1 VWAWLR
7 PRRRVPR
14 LVAHA
19 ANVGW
24 RAVIE
29 DPRPGEPREGAAAGE
44 DSPASDAPSGTAPEP
59 VEQSQQAY
67 ITLLFNKYRGALHRY
82 LSRLVPIDDA
92 AELVQETYFRL
103 LRHGRMVQL
112 EAMARSF
119 LFQTATNLAR
129 DFRRRRGARRADA
142 HVELDEET
150 SGGADFDPGEH
161 LTAEQVLGAL
171 ERAIGDLP
179 RDTRTVF
186 LLCRFKDMSYPDIAQ
201 LMNLSTRTV
210 ARKMAEAMEK
220 LGAVVEGLR

>member
-1 VWAWLR
+1 MSD
-7 PRRRVPR
+7 PPR
-14 LVAHA
+14 L
-19 ANVGW
+19 
-24 RAVIE
+24 
-29 DPRPGEPREGAAAGE
+29 P
-44 DSPASDAPSGTAPEP
+44 DAPDTVDKATPP
-59 VEQSQQAY
+59 PDPAEQSQQAY

-103 LRHGRMVQL
+103 LRHGQMVQL

-129 DFRRRRGARRADA
+129 DFRRRRRVRRADD

-150 SGGADFDPGEH
+150 NAGEDFDPGEH

-171 ERAIGDLP
+171 ERAIVGLP

-186 LLCRFKDMSYPDIAQ
+186 LLNRFRDMSYPAIAEA
-201 LMNLSTRTV
+201 LNLSPRTV
-210 ARKMAEAMEK
+210 ARKMAEAMAK
-220 LGAVVEGLR
+220 LSSVLEAMQ

>member
-1 VWAWLR
+1 VT
-7 PRRRVPR
+7 
-14 LVAHA
+14 
-19 ANVGW
+19 
-24 RAVIE
+24 E
-29 DPRPGEPREGAAAGE
+29 DPESGKPVRDGSPMSEEVSAPAA
-44 DSPASDAPSGTAPEP
+44 

-103 LRHGRMVQL
+103 LRHGHMVQL

-129 DFRRRRGARRADA
+129 DFRRRRGVRRADE

-150 SGGADFDPGEH
+150 NAGEDFDPGEH
-161 LTAEQVLGAL
+161 LTAEQVLNAL

-179 RDTRTVF
+179 RDARTVF
-186 LLCRFKDMSYPDIAQ
+186 LLSRFKDMSYPDIAR

-210 ARKMAEAMEK
+210 ARKMAEAMQT
-220 LGAVVEGLR
+220 LASVVEGLR

>member
-1 VWAWLR
+1 MSD
-7 PRRRVPR
+7 PPR
-14 LVAHA
+14 LPDAPDTVDKAT
-19 ANVGW
+19 
-24 RAVIE
+24 
-29 DPRPGEPREGAAAGE
+29 PRP
-44 DSPASDAPSGTAPEP
+44 DPA
-59 VEQSQQAY
+59 EQSQQAY

-103 LRHGRMVQL
+103 LRHGQMVQL

-129 DFRRRRGARRADA
+129 DFRRRRRVRRADD

-150 SGGADFDPGEH
+150 NAGEDFDPGEH

-171 ERAIGDLP
+171 ERAIVGLP

-186 LLCRFKDMSYPDIAQ
+186 LLNRFRDMSYPAIAEA
-201 LMNLSTRTV
+201 LNLSPRTV
-210 ARKMAEAMEK
+210 ARKMAEAMAK
-220 LGAVVEGLR
+220 LSSVLEAMQ

>member
-1 VWAWLR
+1 MSD
-7 PRRRVPR
+7 PPR
-14 LVAHA
+14 LPDAPDMVDKAT
-19 ANVGW
+19 
-24 RAVIE
+24 
-29 DPRPGEPREGAAAGE
+29 PRP
-44 DSPASDAPSGTAPEP
+44 DPA
-59 VEQSQQAY
+59 EQSQQAY

-103 LRHGRMVQL
+103 LRHGQMVQL

-129 DFRRRRGARRADA
+129 DFRRRRRVRRADD

-150 SGGADFDPGEH
+150 NAGEDFDPGEH

-171 ERAIGDLP
+171 ERAIVGLP

-186 LLCRFKDMSYPDIAQ
+186 LLNRFRDMSYPAIAEA
-201 LMNLSTRTV
+201 LNLSPRTV
-210 ARKMAEAMEK
+210 ARKMAEAMAK
-220 LGAVVEGLR
+220 LSSVLEAMQ

>member
-1 VWAWLR
+1 MSD
-7 PRRRVPR
+7 PPR
-14 LVAHA
+14 L
-19 ANVGW
+19 
-24 RAVIE
+24 
-29 DPRPGEPREGAAAGE
+29 P
-44 DSPASDAPSGTAPEP
+44 DAPDRVDRATPPPDPA
-59 VEQSQQAY
+59 EQSQQAY

-103 LRHGRMVQL
+103 LRHGQMVQL

-129 DFRRRRGARRADA
+129 DFRRRRRVRRADD

-150 SGGADFDPGEH
+150 NAGEDFDPGEH

-171 ERAIGDLP
+171 ERAIVGLP

-186 LLCRFKDMSYPDIAQ
+186 LLNRFRDMSYPAIAEA
-201 LMNLSTRTV
+201 LNLSPRTV
-210 ARKMAEAMEK
+210 ARKMAEAMAK
-220 LGAVVEGLR
+220 LSSVLEAMQ

>member
-1 VWAWLR
+1 MSD
-7 PRRRVPR
+7 PPR
-14 LVAHA
+14 L
-19 ANVGW
+19 
-24 RAVIE
+24 
-29 DPRPGEPREGAAAGE
+29 P
-44 DSPASDAPSGTAPEP
+44 DAPDRVDKATPPPDPA
-59 VEQSQQAY
+59 EQSQQAY

-103 LRHGRMVQL
+103 LRHGQMVQL

-129 DFRRRRGARRADA
+129 DFRRRRRVRRADD

-150 SGGADFDPGEH
+150 NAGEDFDPGEH

-171 ERAIGDLP
+171 ERAIVGLP

-186 LLCRFKDMSYPDIAQ
+186 LLNRFRDMSYPAIAEA
-201 LMNLSTRTV
+201 LNLSPRTV
-210 ARKMAEAMEK
+210 ARKMAEAMAK
-220 LGAVVEGLR
+220 LSSVLEAMQ